1 MSGSLEPAAAQSAV
15 AIAPPAPRVTARN
28 RSGALRRYI
37 DIILFKAYADLQSE
51 RQRTYLGFLWWVFE
65 PLMFMAVMWM
75 VFGVVLGF
83 RTEDFTLFLLTG
95 LVFWQWFKSC
105 ISHGG
110 NAVLQANSLIQL
122 VALPPVI
129 FPIVMVL
136 ADTFKFVIV
145 LTLLLVVLLITGH
158 AQSATVL
165 ALPLVFLA
173 QFALI
178 CAITIWVSAVV
189 PFVPDL
195 RFVIDNL
202 LMAMMFLSGIFYDPS
217 QVPPAVYEYFFYNP
231 MAFLIR
237 EAREILMY
245 QRWPHWNGLLFITML
260 SLLVS
265 VLGALLLERLRR
277 FYPKLPR

>member
-1 MSGSLEPAAAQSAV
+1 MSSSVDSPAAQTAALVPPAARAV
-15 AIAPPAPRVTARN
+15 APS
-28 RSGALRRYI
+28 RSGVLRRYI

-51 RQRTYLGFLWWVFE
+51 RQRTYLGFLWWIFE
-65 PLMFMAVMWM
+65 PLMYMAVMWL
-75 VFGVVLGF
+75 VFGFLLAS
-83 RTEDFTLFLLTG
+83 RTADFTLFLLTG

-110 NAVLQANSLIQL
+110 NAVLQANPLIQL

-158 AQSATVL
+158 AQSWTVL
-165 ALPLVFLA
+165 ALPLLFLA
-173 QFALI
+173 QLALI

-195 RFVIDNL
+195 RFVIENV
-202 LMAMMFLSGIFYDPS
+202 LMAMMFLSGIFYDPT
-217 QVPPAVYEYFFYNP
+217 QIPPAIYEYFFYNP
-231 MAFLIR
+231 MAFLLR

-245 QRWPHWNGLLFITML
+245 QRWPHWSGLLIITTG
-260 SLLVS
+260 SLVLC
-265 VLGALLLERLRR
+265 VLGAYVLERLRR

>member
-1 MSGSLEPAAAQSAV
+1 MSSSVDSPAAHTAAL
-15 AIAPPAPRVTARN
+15 ATPAPRAAAPS
-28 RSGALRRYI
+28 RSGVLRRYI

-51 RQRTYLGFLWWVFE
+51 RQRTYLGFLWWIFE
-65 PLMFMAVMWM
+65 PLMYMAVMWL
-75 VFGVVLGF
+75 VFGFLLAF

-110 NAVLQANSLIQL
+110 NAVLQANPLIQL

-129 FPIVMVL
+129 FPVVMVL

-158 AQSATVL
+158 AQSWTVL
-165 ALPLVFLA
+165 ALPLLFLT
-173 QFALI
+173 QLALI

-195 RFVIDNL
+195 RFVIENL
-202 LMAMMFLSGIFYDPS
+202 LVAMMFLSGIFYDPS
-217 QVPPAVYEYFFYNP
+217 QIPPAIYEYFFYNP
-231 MAFLIR
+231 MAFLLR

-245 QRWPHWNGLLFITML
+245 QRWPHWSGLLIITTG
-260 SLLVS
+260 SLVLC
-265 VLGALLLERLRR
+265 VLGAYVLERLRR